1 MQEVLVGSSDRC
13 QINIESD
20 FVSRRHCRLLYSSGT
35 VWIEDL
41 DSSNGT
47 YVGGKRIRPGE
58 QVRVGPSSEV
68 ALANRV
74 NLSWGIIRSFQP
86 NQNPNPAGRTT
97 TSSRRETSRATSK
110 PSRMK
115 DTAVETFD
123 RLDYDPVSNLPR
135 AYSSLSAP
143 QATQIGSLF
152 AFISAV
158 LATLGVFFLIEGS
171 VIGSFTELSLDDLL
185 PFFFSFVILFGSL
198 SLSHFLVR
206 SFFDRELHFSP
217 DIFVSGVCSIP
228 FGIAALL
235 SGIVGLFSFSIVMV
249 LMLISFC
256 YIMMIIYSSLTN
268 ISGVPNKIAIPSVPL
283 VVAGCAYLSK
293 SFLFVF
299 VI

>member
-1 MQEVLVGSSDRC
+1 
-13 QINIESD
+13 
-20 FVSRRHCRLLYSSGT
+20 
-35 VWIEDL
+35 
-41 DSSNGT
+41 
-47 YVGGKRIRPGE
+47 
-58 QVRVGPSSEV
+58 
-68 ALANRV
+68 
-74 NLSWGIIRSFQP
+74 
-86 NQNPNPAGRTT
+86 
-97 TSSRRETSRATSK
+97 
-110 PSRMK
+110 MK

-135 AYSSLSAP
+135 AYSSLTAP
-143 QATQIGSLF
+143 QAVQIGSGF

-171 VIGSFTELSLDDLL
+171 VIGSFTELSVNDLL

-198 SLSHFLVR
+198 SASHFLVR

-228 FGIAALL
+228 FGIAALM

-299 VI
+299 II